1 MKKIVLAIVLML
13 IISLSLLFASLVL
26 YKNNKNKKN
35 NDIPVINTTVT
46 TEEEKKEE
54 KEKMDNKISITAV
67 GDCTFGYDEN
77 FGYTNSFN
85 YIYDT
90 KGSDYF
96 FGGVK
101 HIFESDDLTIANY
114 EGTFTD
120 STVKKDKKFAF
131 KAPKEYAKILNKGNI
146 EVVNLANN
154 HSHDYYDVGH
164 TDTINALNDVN
175 VNYFGNNDY
184 YVYEKNDVK
193 IGIAGIFCIEWY
205 CTSKVDKAINDL
217 KAKEVDNIILSF
229 HWGIEKDYKQSE
241 IQKYIGHY
249 SIDHGAD
256 LVLGHHPHVLQGIE
270 KYKDKYIIYS
280 LANFSFGGNKNPRD
294 KDTMITKFDFKYTEE
309 KVLEDIEL
317 KVYPASVSSVKNI
330 NDYRPVLLEGEE
342 AIRVLNKIQ
351 QYSEGIDLLAN

>member
-1 MKKIVLAIVLML
+1 MKKIVLIILLLL
-13 IISLSLLFASLVL
+13 ILSLSLLLGSLVL
-26 YKNNKNKKN
+26 YKKNKNER
-35 NDIPVINTTVT
+35 NDNIPVINTTIT
-46 TEEEKKEE
+46 TDEKIE
-54 KEKMDNKISITAV
+54 KTNNNDILITAV

-85 YIYDT
+85 EVYE
-90 KGSDYF
+90 KNGPNYF

-101 HIFESDDLTIANY
+101 HIFKNDDLTIANY

-120 STVKKDKKFAF
+120 STEKKDKKFAF
-131 KAPKEYAKILNKGNI
+131 KASKEYAKILNVGNI

-164 TDTINALNDVN
+164 TDTINALNEAN

-184 YVYEKNDVK
+184 YVYEKNNIK

-205 CTSKVDKAINDL
+205 CTAKVDKAINDL
-217 KAKEVDNIILSF
+217 KNKEVDNIILSF

-241 IQKYIGHY
+241 IQKYIGRY
-249 SIDHGAD
+249 SINHGAD

-270 KYKDKYIIYS
+270 KYKDKYIVYS

-294 KDTMITKFDFKYTEE
+294 KDTMIVGFNFKYTEE
-309 KVLEDIEL
+309 KVLEDIEM

-330 NDYRPVLLEGEE
+330 NDYRPTILEGEE
-342 AIRVLNKIQ
+342 ATRVLNKIQ
-351 QYSEGIDLLAN
+351 QYSEGVNLLS